1 MNISIEKSN
10 STQYGVF
17 LDVCLNGEF
26 IIHGCKIVNAKSGGK
41 FVSMPQR
48 KGNDDKYYA
57 HCRFKT
63 RELQDEF
70 SHLVISAY
78 EGNSGSSSAPK
89 ESKPAD
95 PKDISW
101 EE

>member
-1 MNISIEKSN
+1 MNIKIEKSN
-10 STQYGVF
+10 ATQYGVF
-17 LDVCLNGEF
+17 LDVCINDEVV
-26 IIHGCKIVNAKSGGK
+26 IYGCKIVNAKNGGK

-57 HCRFKT
+57 HVRFKT

-78 EGNSGSSSAPK
+78 EGNSGGNEPK
-89 ESKPAD
+89 EAKKQQD
-95 PKDISW
+95 PNDVW
-101 EE
+101 DE

>member
-1 MNISIEKSN
+1 MKVSIEKSN
-10 STQYGVF
+10 ATQYGVF
-17 LDVCLNGEF
+17 LDVCLNDEF
-26 IIHGCKIVNAKSGGK
+26 IVHGCKIVTAKSGGK

-78 EGNSGSSSAPK
+78 EGKTEESAPK
-89 ESKPAD
+89 KAPANAD
-95 PKDISW
+95 GW
-101 EE
+101 EQ

>member
-1 MNISIEKSN
+1 MFVSIEKSN
-10 STQYGVF
+10 ATQYGVF
-17 LDVCLNGEF
+17 LDVCLNDEVV
-26 IIHGCKIVNAKSGGK
+26 IYGCKIVNAKNGGK

-57 HCRFKT
+57 HVRFKD
-63 RELQDEF
+63 RALQDEF

-78 EGNSGSSSAPK
+78 EGNSWANEPEK
-89 ESKPAD
+89 AKKPSD
-95 PKDISW
+95 PNDVW

>member
-1 MNISIEKSN
+1 MNVKIEKSN

-17 LDVCLNGEF
+17 IDVLLNDEF
-26 IIHGCKIVNAKSGGK
+26 IIHGCKIVNAKNGGK

-48 KGNDDKYYA
+48 KGSDEKYYA

-70 SHLVISAY
+70 SHLVISAH
-78 EGNSGSSSAPK
+78 EGNSGSNGEQK
-89 ESKPAD
+89 EKKHPAQAQD
-95 PKDISW
+95 WS
-101 EE
+101 